1 MEIPEKGKIQ
11 HWYVISNHMTGHIS
25 KECVEICSPL
35 LIIALNGQEST
46 KGHSVSVIKYHS
58 ALK

>member
-46 KGHSVSVIKYHS
+46 KGHSVSVIK
-58 ALK
+58 